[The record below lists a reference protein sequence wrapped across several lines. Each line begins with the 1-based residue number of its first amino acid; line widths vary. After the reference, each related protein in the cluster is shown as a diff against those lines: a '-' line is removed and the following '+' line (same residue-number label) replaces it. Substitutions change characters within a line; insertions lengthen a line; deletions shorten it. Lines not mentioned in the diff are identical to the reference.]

1 MKPLF
6 IKVWIASLLVCI
18 SLIFLISCSKHDER
32 ISNDLILKTKQEA
45 EMLSQINNLSYVEN
59 VPGVSVDNYLSN
71 ANNPYEIAGNTTEK
85 ILSNFFND
93 IKSKKSDPDSLESVL
108 RSKLNLELPES
119 ILHPDTTDL
128 IPFEETLKTTLFNLL
143 CEDYN
148 TFVSKSIQIENI
160 IICSDY
166 LNDLQKKRVLVY
178 SSVLRHNMGAA
189 HQILYSSKGVE
200 ESGWEEFASCWMDKA
215 ITLSNCSNCRLERF
229 FCKVSFVSCYSI
241 WAGDCLLDMIES

>member
-6 IKVWIASLLVCI
+6 IKVYIASLLMCI
-18 SLIFLISCSKHDER
+18 PLIILISCSKHDQN
-32 ISNDLILKTKQEA
+32 ISNNLNLKTKQEV
-45 EMLSQINNLSYVEN
+45 EMLSQIRNLSYIEN
-59 VPGVSVDNYLSN
+59 VPGTSVDNYLSN

-85 ILSNFFND
+85 ILSNFFYD
-93 IKSKKSDPDSLESVL
+93 IKSKKSDPDSLKSVL
-108 RSKLNLELPES
+108 SSKLNLELPES

-143 CEDYN
+143 SQDYN

-200 ESGWEEFASCWMDKA
+200 ESGWEEFTGCWMGKA
-215 ITLSNCSNCRLERF
+215 SSLSNCSNCKLERF
-229 FCKVSFVSCYSI
+229 FCKVNFISCYSI
-241 WAGDCLLDMIES
+241 WAGDCLIDMM

>member
-1 MKPLF
+1 MKPF

-18 SLIFLISCSKHDER
+18 SLIFLISCSKRDEH
-32 ISNDLILKTKQEA
+32 ISNDLNLKTKQEV
-45 EMLSQINNLSYVEN
+45 EMLIQISNLSYVEN
-59 VPGVSVDNYLSN
+59 VPGVSVDNNLSN

-85 ILSNFFND
+85 VLLNFFND
-93 IKSKKSDPDSLESVL
+93 IKSKKSDPDSLKSAL
-108 RSKLNLELPES
+108 SSKLNLEIPES

-143 CEDYN
+143 SEDYN
-148 TFVSKSIQIENI
+148 TFVSKSIQIENM

-189 HQILYSSKGVE
+189 HQILYSRKGAAE
-200 ESGWEEFASCWMDKA
+200 TGWEEFSGCWMEKA
-215 ITLSNCSNCRLERF
+215 ISLSNCSGCSLERF
-229 FCKVSFVSCYSI
+229 LCKVNFITCYSI
-241 WAGDCLLDMIES
+241 WAGDCLINMMES